1 MGKIIGNWFKKEYPQ
16 KRIEKGSIFA
26 LMRDSE
32 RKHYFVYLGKR
43 RTDAIGMYFT
53 EITDEAT
60 VIEQGRFD
68 YDMLFDSKKNI
79 IGKIN
84 IEKMWYDAIMKEIE
98 PKKLLPKY

>member
-1 MGKIIGNWFKKEYPQ
+1 MGKIIGNWLNKEYPQ

-43 RTDAIGMYFT
+43 GINAIGMYFT
-53 EITDEAT
+53 EITDGVT
-60 VIEQGRFD
+60 VIEQGQID

-79 IGKIN
+79 VGKIN
-84 IEKMWYDAIMKEIE
+84 IEKMWHDAIMKETE
-98 PKKLLPKY
+98 SKE